1 MKKQLSLL
9 ACLAFTA
16 VTAMAQP
23 QIASP
28 VVQTRQAEL
37 QTWKRYTVDGER
49 FSVSLPTAP
58 AMTTRD
64 LTIWDL
70 RRTRRER
77 SIGAYADG
85 AVYTIDV
92 FENIPKKSLDDF
104 IHERNRRNRWDPSTE
119 TPVTIN
125 DLKGKQYSSVGKPV
139 NDTAQ
144 FFAAEGRL
152 YEFSVVGNTADDE
165 GAKQFFSSI
174 VIGKKA
180 DGIDIHDGEGSP
192 FSSPECDQIASG
204 GKEVDRRV
212 RVVMKPEPRYNELA
226 RQKRTVGT
234 VIVRAVF
241 SCNGSVGDVR
251 VLEGLPNGLTDQA
264 IAALRKLK
272 FVPAVKNGKYVSM
285 WMQLEYNFN
294 LY

>member
-1 MKKQLSLL
+1 MKHLSLL

-16 VTAMAQP
+16 LTALAQT

-28 VVQTRQAEL
+28 VLQTRQAEL
-37 QTWKRYTVDGER
+37 QNWKRYTVDGER
-49 FSVSLPTAP
+49 FSVSLPTTP
-58 AMTTRD
+58 AMTTND
-64 LTIWDL
+64 TLTWEI

-77 SIGAYADG
+77 SIGVYADG
-85 AVYTIDV
+85 AVYMINV

-104 IHERNRRNRWDPSTE
+104 IRERNRYKRWDSTTE
-119 TPVTIN
+119 TPVMLN

-139 NDTAQ
+139 NDTTQ

-152 YEFSVVGNTADDE
+152 YEFSVVGNTEDE

-174 VIGKKA
+174 VIGKKT

-192 FSSPECDQIASG
+192 FSGPDCDEIAG
-204 GKEVDRRV
+204 GGRDVDRRV

-226 RQKRTVGT
+226 RQKRTVGRVT
-234 VIVRAVF
+234 VKALF
-241 SCNGSVGDVR
+241 SCNGSVTDIR
-251 VLEGLPNGLTDQA
+251 VLEELPNGLTDQA
-264 IAALRKLK
+264 IAALKKVK